1 MIPRLPMAPP
11 ALANAS
17 VMHGARIRRRRL
29 PSHDLIEVMHASAEL
44 IHERIAADAL
54 VATFCA
60 LEGATV
66 QATLV
71 FTHSLMSLSAEISGG
86 LLPGKQNGGVLPF
99 RSLTDP
105 PGMHSVVAMCSFLF
119 LSQDDKVAE
128 MWGHLSSLLS
138 ETEELMK
145 HGAAL
150 PKLWSDRERLSAA
163 ATQRGLYE
171 FIQGFL
177 GTLSGLTARR
187 DSLARELNNL
197 TNLSEIDQP
206 LQAERGRNYG
216 ENKPNTPSEPFKTA
230 GGPNTRPVTSMAQSV
245 QAEQNAPRP
254 PLVDTPPGN
263 QEAKKKDKPP

>member
-105 PGMHSVVAMCSFLF
+105 PGMHSVVAHVLVFVSFSRRQGCGNVGPLIE
-119 LSQDDKVAE
+119 SVERDGGAD
-128 MWGHLSSLLS
+128 
-138 ETEELMK
+138 ET
-145 HGAAL
+145 
-150 PKLWSDRERLSAA
+150 WS
-163 ATQRGLYE
+163 G
-171 FIQGFL
+171 
-177 GTLSGLTARR
+177 
-187 DSLARELNNL
+187 
-197 TNLSEIDQP
+197 
-206 LQAERGRNYG
+206 
-216 ENKPNTPSEPFKTA
+216 PS
-230 GGPNTRPVTSMAQSV
+230 
-245 QAEQNAPRP
+245 
-254 PLVDTPPGN
+254 
-263 QEAKKKDKPP
+263 